1 MGGGSLK
8 CLSVNDDS
16 YGVYII
22 ISSNSKKGDKR
33 TVRLLLCTSLFTIH
47 KFCLLVVEIQEL
59 FVKLLLNK

>member
-22 ISSNSKKGDKR
+22 ISSNSKK
-33 TVRLLLCTSLFTIH
+33 
-47 KFCLLVVEIQEL
+47 EIKEQ
-59 FVKLLLNK
+59 